1 MLYLRG
7 DRMSRLARTISE
19 SGVYHILFRGVNQQN
34 IFEEDADFEKLIDT
48 IAIVKQDMKFE
59 MYAYC
64 FMSNHVHIVLKENNF
79 SDISLIM
86 KRILTKYARWY
97 NIKYGRSGALIANRY
112 KSVPVEMDEY
122 FLHLIRYVHQNPVKA
137 CIVEKIENYPYSSF
151 QEYVNKRKIIDT
163 NFILQMMTLRE
174 FVNYHQEIENMNFHV
189 TDSKKKTDEDILIF
203 IKKRYEIDNP
213 KSISKFSKDDRDKI
227 LAELKK
233 EFPIRHLQRITGIS
247 RGVITKA

>member
-1 MLYLRG
+1 
-7 DRMSRLARTISE
+7 MSRLARNISE

-48 IAIVKQDMKFE
+48 IAIVKQDMNFE
-59 MYAYC
+59 IYAYC
-64 FMSNHVHIVLKENNF
+64 FMSNHVHIVLKEKSF
-79 SDISLIM
+79 GDISLIM

-112 KSVPVEMDEY
+112 KSVPVEIDEY

-137 CIVEKIENYPYSSF
+137 CIVDKVENYSYSSF
-151 QEYVNKRKIIDT
+151 LEYVNKSKIIDT
-163 NFILQMMTLRE
+163 DFVLQMMSLKD
-174 FVNYHQEIENMNFHV
+174 FVDYHEEIENINFRV

-203 IKKRYEIDNP
+203 IKKHYEIDNP
-213 KSISKFSKDDRDKI
+213 KSISKFSKVDRDKI